1 MWLLSISEV
10 GLPFETE
17 RTPLTF
23 DRVEAEL
30 ASSLPHLE
38 GSSDGPQRRRDVRRR
53 SALRQPLGGSG
64 EIARSPR
71 YPQSPRSPVR
81 ARVER
86 PTAGAL
92 RAGDEANGRRHA
104 ALRTREPRRRGPARG
119 RAKREERPGSS
130 KGALAN
136 LAAPGLR
143 AVVGATRRLSGRV
156 PGHPGGGLYERA
168 SSGSERRGH

>member
-23 DRVEAEL
+23 DRVEGEL

-53 SALRQPLGGSG
+53 SAHRQPLGSSG

-92 RAGDEANGRRHA
+92 RAGDEANARRHA
-104 ALRTREPRRRGPARG
+104 ALRTVDPRRRCAAPGRANREPRTPMYRG
-119 RAKREERPGSS
+119 S
-130 KGALAN
+130 
-136 LAAPGLR
+136 
-143 AVVGATRRLSGRV
+143 LSE
-156 PGHPGGGLYERA
+156 PL
-168 SSGSERRGH
+168 

>member
-53 SALRQPLGGSG
+53 SALRQPIGGSG
-64 EIARSPR
+64 EIAS
-71 YPQSPRSPVR
+71 SPRS
-81 ARVER
+81 
-86 PTAGAL
+86 
-92 RAGDEANGRRHA
+92 
-104 ALRTREPRRRGPARG
+104 
-119 RAKREERPGSS
+119 EEH
-130 KGALAN
+130 
-136 LAAPGLR
+136 
-143 AVVGATRRLSGRV
+143 T
-156 PGHPGGGLYERA
+156 
-168 SSGSERRGH
+168 SELQSRGHIVCRLLLEQKLSPRIPASCCVARA